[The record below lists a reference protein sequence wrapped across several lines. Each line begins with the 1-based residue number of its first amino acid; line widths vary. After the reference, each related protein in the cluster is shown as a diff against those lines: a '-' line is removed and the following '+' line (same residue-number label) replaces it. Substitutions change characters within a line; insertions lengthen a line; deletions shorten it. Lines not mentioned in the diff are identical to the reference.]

1 MGSSDR
7 NGAKS
12 KQGKSPVE
20 SYEESLSTGLNQ
32 KKILFLQAGR
42 KLMAEAFDRPVSK
55 TQKTQFLIYF

>member
-32 KKILFLQAGR
+32 KKIFFFRPVESLWPKLSTGLCQKHR
-42 KLMAEAFDRPVSK
+42 KLNF
-55 TQKTQFLIYF
+55 